1 MNKSRPFKIVS
12 TKNEDFF
19 INQSKKLIDQIILNN
34 LNNKKSKKNIVIDQA
49 ANILNPLESSIFFG
63 NRKIIIVLR
72 DPRSVYAS
80 MKKRKSFGF
89 PGYDIKIFVKWFKKT
104 IDHITKINSKLI
116 LKIYFEDFILHKKKN
131 IKKIEKFLKLKNEKN
146 ISFDFEKSQ
155 KNIFKALDILTKKE
169 LNYINKELKKY
180 FIW

>member
-1 MNKSRPFKIVS
+1 
-12 TKNEDFF
+12 
-19 INQSKKLIDQIILNN
+19 
-34 LNNKKSKKNIVIDQA
+34 
-49 ANILNPLESSIFFG
+49 
-63 NRKIIIVLR
+63 
-72 DPRSVYAS
+72 

-104 IDHITKINSKLI
+104 IDHITKINSKYI

-169 LNYINKELKKY
+169 LDYINKELKKY